1 MTPINEPKVNAIR
14 VRKTRLLD
22 MPLPNIR
29 MNPQKKAGNII
40 KKRKAITQADEVE
53 ELRTFHAVT
62 DIVVTIVDV
71 PLNGPNEITTSP
83 QELALALVIGTVVS
97 TPWLVLYAEPPSLV
111 DDAPLN
117 AVAV

>member
-71 PLNGPNEITTSP
+71 PLDGPNEITTSP
-83 QELALALVIGTVVS
+83 QAAAGLVIGTVVS
-97 TPWLVLYAEPPSLV
+97 TPWLVLYAEPPSL
-111 DDAPLN
+111 DDDVPLN